1 MSDHFIG
8 ASKQIQAKNYSTNH
22 IMMTLG
28 GDFQYM
34 NADQNFKNTDKL
46 IKYVN
51 QRVNT
56 PLRTKELVGAGS
68 GVKAAFRISFNISGQ
83 QWHRIMG
90 SAK

>member
-1 MSDHFIG
+1 
-8 ASKQIQAKNYSTNH
+8 
-22 IMMTLG
+22 MTLG

-56 PLRTKELVGAGS
+56 TPRTKVLVGAGS
-68 GVKAAFRISFNISGQ
+68 GGKPAFLISVNISGQ
-83 QWHRIMG
+83 QWH
-90 SAK
+90 